1 MPALPVIQ
9 MRSIQM
15 KIATISGLF
24 LVGTV
29 AVLVAF
35 SVYSTSSTQSY
46 VTESTKALSINYIER
61 LLTNVATTQA
71 NKIKSQ
77 LNVAIDAARTM
88 AQSFA
93 VLADRQDANTPAELR
108 RDQLNAVLRHVLE
121 TNPSLNGTYSA
132 WEPDAL
138 DGNDARFANNANMGS
153 DSTGRFLP
161 YWSRGSNG
169 NIAMEPLTGYD
180 DRGTNDEGLTN
191 GEWYFVP
198 QTSGI
203 ENIMAPLSY
212 VEQGKTVFLATVS
225 APIKINGKFHGITG
239 ANFKITAV
247 QDLVGNVASS
257 LFGGQAKVVIVN
269 ETGLVVANSNDPAT
283 IGKKIATINPRWAE
297 TTATV
302 GKEDALVQDNVD
314 SQSIDAFA
322 SFEIGRT
329 ETPWFVIVSV
339 PRDVALAEVNAL
351 SDSMDDRA
359 TTTTIWLIVAGLAVA
374 SVAIFFVSIAARK
387 VSQPISKC
395 AEFADG
401 VAAGHL
407 DQKLEIDQMDEVGD
421 LAVAL
426 RKMSSD
432 LKQSVE
438 RRAADQQRAEQE
450 KRDAMNSMADDFE
463 SSIMAIVNTV
473 SSAAAELQSSAESL
487 STTADRTDEQSTVVA
502 SSSSEASA
510 NVQTIASAAEEL
522 ATSVSEINRQV
533 TQSTDIAKNAVG
545 DADRANSS
553 IGELSEAAQKIGQV
567 VQLINDIAT
576 QTNLLA
582 LNATIEAARAGEAG
596 RGFAVVA
603 QEVKALADQTARA
616 TDDINI
622 QITSM
627 QSQVSDSVGAIQD
640 VTQVIEQISSI
651 TSTIAAA
658 VEQQGGATNEIAQNV
673 QQAAA
678 GTQDVSKAIQGVTD
692 AASETGQSASQ
703 VLEAAG
709 ELSQQSELLR
719 NQVDDFISKVR
730 SA

>member
-1 MPALPVIQ
+1 MRALPVLQ

-24 LVGTV
+24 LLGTV
-29 AVLVAF
+29 VVLVAF
-35 SVYSTSSTQSY
+35 SVYSTSSTQNY
-46 VTESTKALSINYIER
+46 VTDSTKALSINYVER

-71 NKIKSQ
+71 NEIKAE

-88 AQSFA
+88 SQSFA
-93 VLADRQDANTPAELR
+93 VLANQQDGNTPAELR

-132 WEPDAL
+132 WEPNAL
-138 DGNDARFANNANMGS
+138 DGNDAEFTNNAAMGS

-169 NIAMEPLTGYD
+169 NLAMEPLTGYD
-180 DRGTNDEGLTN
+180 DNGTNAQGLTN
-191 GEWYFVP
+191 GEWYIVP
-198 QTSGI
+198 QTSGT
-203 ENIMAPLSY
+203 ENIMGPLAY
-212 VEQGKTVFLATVS
+212 VEQGKKVFLATVS
-225 APIKINGKFHGITG
+225 VPIKINGKFRGITG
-239 ANFKITAV
+239 ANFKITAI
-247 QDLVGNVASS
+247 QDLVGDVASS
-257 LFGGQAKVVIVN
+257 LFGGNTKVVIVN
-269 ETGLVVANSNDPAT
+269 ETGLVVANSSDPESIGQKLADIDPLWADTTAT
-283 IGKKIATINPRWAE
+283 IGA
-297 TTATV
+297 
-302 GKEDALVQDNVD
+302 GDALVQDNTA
-314 SQSIDAFA
+314 SQTVDAFA

-329 ETPWFVIVSV
+329 GTPWFVIVSV

-351 SDSMDDRA
+351 SDSMDDQA
-359 TTTTIWLIVAGLAVA
+359 TTTTILLVVVGLAVA
-374 SVAIFFVSIAARK
+374 GVAIFFVSIAARK
-387 VSQPISKC
+387 IAQPISKC

-401 VAAGHL
+401 VAEGHL
-407 DQKLEIDQMDEVGD
+407 DQNLEIDQVDEVGD
-421 LAVAL
+421 LAIAL

-432 LKQSVE
+432 LKESVE

-450 KRDAMNSMADDFE
+450 KHDAMNSMADDFE

-487 STTADRTDEQSTVVA
+487 AQTADSTDQQSTVVA

-533 TQSTDIAKNAVG
+533 AQSTAIAKNAVG

-553 IGELSEAAQKIGQV
+553 IGELSEAAQKIGEV

-616 TDDINI
+616 TDDINV

-627 QSQVSDSVGAIQD
+627 QSQVGDSVGAIQD

-651 TSTIAAA
+651 TSSIAAA

-678 GTQDVSKAIQGVTD
+678 GTQEVSKAIQGVTD

-703 VLEAAG
+703 VLGAAG
-709 ELSQQSELLR
+709 ELSQQSVLLR
-719 NQVDDFISKVR
+719 NQVDDFIAKVR

>member
-1 MPALPVIQ
+1 MRALPVIQ

-15 KIATISGLF
+15 KIAAISGLF
-24 LVGTV
+24 LAGTII
-29 AVLVAF
+29 VLVAF
-35 SVYSTSSTQSY
+35 SVYSTASTQSY
-46 VTESTKALSINYIER
+46 VTDSTKTLSLNYVQR

-88 AQSFA
+88 SQSFS
-93 VLADRQDANTPAELR
+93 VLANQQDANTPADLR
-108 RDQLNAVLRHVLE
+108 RDQLNAILRHILE
-121 TNPSLNGTYSA
+121 TNPTLNGTYSA
-132 WEPDAL
+132 WEPNAL
-138 DGNDARFANNANMGS
+138 DGDDAKFANRADMGS
-153 DSTGRFLP
+153 DATGRFLP

-169 NIAMEPLTGYD
+169 KIAMEPLTGYD
-180 DRGTNDEGLTN
+180 DHGTNAQGLTN
-191 GEWYFVP
+191 GEWYIVP
-198 QTSGI
+198 QTTGT
-203 ENIMAPLSY
+203 ENIMGPLSY

-225 APIKINGKFHGITG
+225 APIMINGKFSGITG
-239 ANFKITAV
+239 ANFKITAI

-257 LFGGQAKVVIVN
+257 LYDGTAKVVIVN

-283 IGKKIATINPRWAE
+283 VGKKLSSIDPLWAK

-302 GKEDALVQDNVD
+302 GSDGALVQDNTD

-322 SFEIGRT
+322 SFEVGRT
-329 ETPWFVIVSV
+329 NTPWFVIVSV
-339 PRDVALAEVNAL
+339 PRDVALAKVNAL
-351 SDSMDDRA
+351 SNSMDDKA
-359 TTTTIWLIVAGLAVA
+359 TTTTIWLVVVGLIVAGI
-374 SVAIFFVSIAARK
+374 AIFFVSLAARK
-387 VSQPISKC
+387 IAQPISKC

-401 VAAGHL
+401 VAAGQL
-407 DQKLEIDQMDEVGD
+407 DQNLEINQVDEVGD
-421 LAVAL
+421 LAISL

-432 LKQSVE
+432 LKENVE
-438 RRAADQQRAEQE
+438 RRAADQKKAEQE
-450 KRDAMNSMADDFE
+450 KRDAMNSMADEFE
-463 SSIMAIVNTV
+463 SSVKAIVNAV

-487 STTADRTDEQSTVVA
+487 ASTADKTDQQSTMVA
-502 SSSSEASA
+502 SASTEASS

-533 TQSTDIAKNAVG
+533 EQSTAIAKNAVG
-545 DADRANSS
+545 DALRANSS
-553 IGELSEAAQKIGQV
+553 IGELSDAAQKIGQV

-603 QEVKALADQTARA
+603 QEVKALADQTAKA

-640 VTQVIEQISSI
+640 VTQVIEQINSI
-651 TSTIAAA
+651 TSSIAAA
-658 VEQQGGATNEIAQNV
+658 VEQQGGATDEIAQNV

-678 GTQDVSKAIQGVTD
+678 GTQDVSKAIESVTE

-703 VLEAAG
+703 VLGAAG

-719 NQVDDFISKVR
+719 NQMDNFIAKIR
-730 SA
+730 SS